1 VANSILR
8 WAGSKKRLLPV
19 LRKLA
24 PKKFNR
30 YIEPFAGSAC
40 LFFDIKPQQAIL
52 ADINSDLISM
62 YKAIKK
68 SPKVVYKI
76 LESLN
81 LDEETYLKIRSD
93 YNKSK
98 DQKTIQNELENG
110 AYFLYLMRSCYNGI
124 YRTNKSGN
132 FNVPFG
138 SKLAQLDETVFYEA
152 SEILQ
157 DAAVICQDY
166 RLTISECKKN
176 DFIYLDPPYLMRP
189 RSKHGEYGYS
199 SLDEEGLYSI
209 GSILAELNKKSVKV
223 LISLPLHVWERIS
236 IDLQSFSYEN
246 LIVNQLIANHAK
258 NRTTRNEIIAFNY

>member
-19 LRKLA
+19 LRRLA

-40 LFFDIKPQQAIL
+40 LFFDIKPRQAIL
-52 ADINSDLISM
+52 ADINSDLIDM

-68 SPKVVYKI
+68 SPKVIYKI
-76 LESLN
+76 LENLN
-81 LDEETYLKIRSD
+81 LDEKTYLKIRSE
-93 YNKSK
+93 YNKNKSQQPNK
-98 DQKTIQNELENG
+98 DELENG

-124 YRTNKSGN
+124 YRTNLSGN

-138 SKLAQLDETVFYEA
+138 SKLAQLDEEVFYEA
-152 SEILQ
+152 SSILQ
-157 DAAVICQDY
+157 NALVICQDY
-166 RLTISECKKN
+166 RTTVLECKKN

-199 SLDEEGLYSI
+199 SLNEEGLYNI
-209 GSILAELNKKSVKV
+209 GSILAELDQKSVKV
-223 LISLPLHVWERIS
+223 LISLPLHVWEKIC
-236 IDLQSFSYEN
+236 IDLKTFSSEN
-246 LIVNQLIANHAK
+246 LIVNQLIAN
-258 NRTTRNEIIAFNY
+258 NPRDRTTRNEIIAFNY